1 MKTPKLILLFTIAVC
16 CCVTSN
22 AQTADTVKFD
32 YSKLNAGL
40 NALSATFS
48 GSSFILIVERIPTG
62 KTVSLQS
69 SDAPGV
75 SIGISL
81 SSAQNTA
88 DITQLLSSATAD
100 TVKLIF
106 FKDGIK
112 GRELTIT
119 KSANA
124 ENGLINN
131 KPVIKEAAVGISFIH
146 DAILSS
152 KKYNPQAS
160 FTLLNEIA
168 KAHTGKT
175 FEELK
180 SEPFWNNIKGSALA
194 VSGGG
199 GKQNISSG
207 ILSSI
212 GGLDVTN
219 IADGIAKFLVKR
231 TKQELTTAFFE
242 RFQQLLDSPEYK
254 DLQIVFPQTT
264 KTFAAIGTEIY
275 NYQGYLT
282 MMREAFEKDLRTL
295 QANIPLWFD
304 VGYWPNK
311 LDTALKAKLGFIL
324 GSAGFIY
331 QSLSNNV
338 HPGNMIEDFDLN
350 ASVINSDMQAALQT
364 MQLISYSLKGSNND
378 HYWSSLDSFKMVLAD
393 TTAFNVFMGLMYERA
408 KTQNI
413 QFGTTALITI
423 LEGLKN
429 KSNDFFVHIQAVLQ
443 QARLVEIKLAAC
455 KALTEDN
462 AVKYETWFDYFASV
476 VKLLK
481 EGKEVLIKTPI
492 KNILTIDDANVNRFF
507 SVTENSFE
515 LGLDISRRNFSSAI
529 INVREIYDTLFYRA
543 VNDTIAATD
552 KHKFQDLLDKMLKYG
567 AVAASVAEA
576 KNSDEVA
583 AAIEAA
589 ALPAGSS
596 RIKRES
602 HFNVALNAFVGINAG
617 HEYITQDGSEI
628 GKKSFFNTVGVS
640 APIGVALS
648 WGQLGKGFNEGK
660 GGSSFTLFA
669 SLIDLGAVTSF
680 RFTND
685 SIAKLPTIQLKDIL
699 APGLFVS
706 YGLRRSPINFSGGY
720 QFGPLLRKVGE
731 ETNETLSNA
740 YTRWVIAAH
749 VDIPFF
755 NFVNRQYR
763 R

>member
-1 MKTPKLILLFTIAVC
+1 MKTPKLTFLFTFAFCCHIA
-16 CCVTSN
+16 TN
-22 AQTADTVKFD
+22 GQTADTVKVD
-32 YSKLNAGL
+32 YSKISANPNVLT
-40 NALSATFS
+40 ATFS
-48 GSSFILIVERIPTG
+48 GSSFILIVQQIPAG

-69 SDAPGV
+69 SATEGIDLGFNLSSTQNSADLTQILLSATTPGV
-75 SIGISL
+75 NFTFI
-81 SSAQNTA
+81 
-88 DITQLLSSATAD
+88 
-100 TVKLIF
+100 
-106 FKDGIK
+106 KDGVK

-119 KSANA
+119 KNTTAG
-124 ENGLINN
+124 NGLKGNN
-131 KPVIKEAAVGISFIH
+131 PVKKEVEIGVSFIH
-146 DAILSS
+146 DAVLSA

-160 FTLLNEIA
+160 TSLINEIA
-168 KAHTGKT
+168 IIHTGKT

-180 SEPFWNNIKGSALA
+180 TEPFWKNIKVSSVA
-194 VSGGG
+194 VAG
-199 GKQNISSG
+199 GKPDISAG

-254 DLQIVFPQTT
+254 DLQIVFPQTS

-282 MMREAFEKDLRTL
+282 MMRESFEKDLRTL
-295 QANIPLWFD
+295 QTNIPLWFE

-311 LDTALKAKLGFIL
+311 LDPQLKAKLAFVL

-331 QSLSNNV
+331 QSLSNNT
-338 HPGNMIEDFDLN
+338 HPGNMIEEFSMDATTISPNFQ
-350 ASVINSDMQAALQT
+350 SALQT
-364 MQLISYSLKGSNND
+364 MQLVSYSLKGSNSNN
-378 HYWSSLDSFKMVLAD
+378 YWSSLDSFKMVLAD
-393 TTAFNVFMGLMYERA
+393 TTAFNVFMGLVYERA

-413 QFGTTALITI
+413 KFDTTALTTI
-423 LEGLKN
+423 LAGFNN
-429 KSNDFFVHIQAVLQ
+429 KTNDFFVHLQAVLQ

-455 KALTEDN
+455 KDLTEDN
-462 AVKYETWFDYFASV
+462 AAKYETWFDYFAAV
-476 VKLLK
+476 IKLFK
-481 EGKEVLIKTPI
+481 EGKELIVKTPI
-492 KNILTIDDANVNRFF
+492 NDVLKIDEANVNRFF

-515 LGLDISRRNFSSAI
+515 LGLDISRRNYSSAI
-529 INVREIYDTLFYRA
+529 INVREIYDTLFYGA
-543 VNDTIAATD
+543 VNNAIAATD
-552 KHKFQDLLDKMLKYG
+552 KHKFQDVLDKMLKYG
-567 AVAASVAEA
+567 AVAASVVEA
-576 KNSDEVA
+576 KTSDEVA

-589 ALPAGSS
+589 ALPSGSS

-648 WGQLGKGFNEGK
+648 WGQLGKGFKEGK

-731 ETNETLSNA
+731 ETNETVSNA

-763 R
+763 K